1 MRPTQ
6 FEHMA
11 NLQKGHAKLM
21 RGEYVLPDSP
31 RGVDRMVR
39 IDSKVALC
47 VRSGDCRSDEQVRAD
62 WKSKQQD
69 LLTGKGG

>member
-21 RGEYVLPDSP
+21 RGEYVLPDAP

-39 IDSKVALC
+39 IDSKVVVC
-47 VRSGDCRSDEQVRAD
+47 VKASDCRSNEQVRSD
-62 WKSKQQD
+62 WKSKQQE
-69 LLTGKGG
+69 LLTGKGA